1 MDIKK
6 ILAVGTAIVST
17 VAMADGI
24 VSSSVVGYQTD
35 TIAQNKFVIK
45 AIQFEDVESGK
56 VDVNKVFTGF
66 TGVDFDE
73 SFAFQL
79 TAPQIQVQADI
90 GYNKYYYLNDAYI
103 EATDSTKPGWADGN
117 GNYVDLALTPG
128 TAVWVKVPGGDAAT
142 TAAGAVAADDLVP
155 VTVPA
160 DKFTLVGNAFPVA
173 VTLNGPQ
180 MTCDGIKGV
189 DFDETFAFQLTAPQI
204 QVQADIGYN
213 KYYYLN
219 DAYVEATDSTKPGW
233 ADGNG
238 NYVEPSVKVGA
249 GFWVKSAD
257 ALTVQFSR

>member
-6 ILAVGTAIVST
+6 ILAVGTAIVGT
-17 VAMADGI
+17 VAMADV

-66 TGVDFDE
+66 TGVDYDDA
-73 SFAFQL
+73 SAFML
-79 TAPQIQVQADI
+79 TAPQIQVQSTT
-90 GYNKYYYLNDAYI
+90 GYD
-103 EATDSTKPGWADGN
+103 
-117 GNYVDLALTPG
+117 
-128 TAVWVKVPGGDAAT
+128 
-142 TAAGAVAADDLVP
+142 
-155 VTVPA
+155 
-160 DKFTLVGNAFPVA
+160 
-173 VTLNGPQ
+173 
-180 MTCDGIKGV
+180 M
-189 DFDETFAFQLTAPQI
+189 
-204 QVQADIGYN
+204 
-213 KYYYLN
+213 YYYLN

-257 ALTVQFSR
+257 AITVQFNR

>member
-6 ILAVGTAIVST
+6 ILAVGTAIVGT
-17 VAMADGI
+17 VAMADV

-66 TGVDFDE
+66 TGVDYDDA
-73 SFAFQL
+73 SAFML
-79 TAPQIQVQADI
+79 TAPQIQVQSTT
-90 GYNKYYYLNDAYI
+90 GYDMYYYLNDAYI

-160 DKFTLVGNAFPVA
+160 NKFTLVGNAFPVA

-180 MTCDGIKGV
+180 MACEGIKGV
-189 DFDETFAFQLTAPQI
+189 DYDEASAFMATAPQI
-204 QVQADIGYN
+204 QVQSATGYDI
-213 KYYYLN
+213 YYYLN
-219 DAYVEATDSTKPGW
+219 DAYVESDESTKPGW

-257 ALTVQFSR
+257 AITVQFNR